1 MRNLQ
6 HTNNSY
12 PKSLNFG
19 LDCRIVEESDEW

>member
-12 PKSLNFG
+12 PKSFDYG
-19 LDCRIVEESDEW
+19 FYCCIVEDSDEW